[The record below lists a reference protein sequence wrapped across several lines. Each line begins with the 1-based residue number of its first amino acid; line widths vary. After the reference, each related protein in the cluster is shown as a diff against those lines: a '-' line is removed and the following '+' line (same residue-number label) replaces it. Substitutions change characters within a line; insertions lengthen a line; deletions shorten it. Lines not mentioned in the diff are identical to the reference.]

1 MHSKSLLLLV
11 FVVIATASCV
21 PISKITYLQESG
33 TSKNDSLIEVRRVQS
48 PYRLQINDVLSIQ
61 IKSDKDVDAELISS
75 FTISNNNNQNNNQ
88 SNIAQQPGSL
98 YFNGYTV
105 DIHGDI
111 RVPELGK
118 IKAIG
123 MTVEELQDYI
133 TKELTEKYFKPEAKI
148 FVTVKLDG
156 LRYTMVGEVTSP
168 GQKRIFREQISIVEA
183 IADGGGVPITGD
195 LTDVKI
201 VRQYPEGV
209 RTHTVDL
216 TRLDVVN
223 SPYYFLRPN
232 DMIVVNPLPQKSIG
246 TGTTGLSTFTTILS
260 VFTATVGTVLLI
272 NSLSN

>member
-61 IKSDKDVDAELISS
+61 IKSDKDVDTELISS
-75 FTISNNNNQNNNQ
+75 FTISNSNSANNNP
-88 SNIAQQPGSL
+88 QQGSAL
-98 YFNGYTV
+98 YFNGYTI

-168 GQKRIFREQISIVEA
+168 GQKRILREQISIVEA

-209 RTHTVDL
+209 RTHTLDL